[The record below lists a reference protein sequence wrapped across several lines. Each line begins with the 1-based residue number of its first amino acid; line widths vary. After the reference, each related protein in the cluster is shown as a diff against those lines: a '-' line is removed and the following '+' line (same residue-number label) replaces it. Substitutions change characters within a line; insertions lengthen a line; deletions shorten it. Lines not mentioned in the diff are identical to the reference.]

1 MAAPGTMLD
10 LAALH
15 ILTTSTLSKL
25 AAGVFGGQWDPRRMR
40 PNMII
45 DAGSEIPGEE
55 DEWFGCDLTLGGD
68 AVIH

>member
-25 AAGVFGGQWDPRRMR
+25 AAEYPGGQWDPRRMR